1 MGYLARA
8 QLNNEVFPVN
18 CSRCTPLSDGHSL
31 AGYDA
36 QCQLRQESLL
46 RPLPLLVRKNVKPLS
61 FGRLQ
66 AVQHLT

>member
-18 CSRCTPLSDGHSL
+18 CSRCTPLSDGHLL

-36 QCQLRQESLL
+36 QCQLRDVKIHYCDPSLAVDVGL
-46 RPLPLLVRKNVKPLS
+46 VTQQTLPP
-61 FGRLQ
+61 
-66 AVQHLT
+66 

>member
-36 QCQLRQESLL
+36 QCQLRDVKIHYCDPSL
-46 RPLPLLVRKNVKPLS
+46 S
-61 FGRLQ
+61 
-66 AVQHLT
+66 